1 MEWTERLLS
10 LWDDVVLGERSE
22 VWILGYS

>member
-10 LWDDVVLGERSE
+10 LWTDVVLGERGE
-22 VWILGYS
+22 MCILGYS